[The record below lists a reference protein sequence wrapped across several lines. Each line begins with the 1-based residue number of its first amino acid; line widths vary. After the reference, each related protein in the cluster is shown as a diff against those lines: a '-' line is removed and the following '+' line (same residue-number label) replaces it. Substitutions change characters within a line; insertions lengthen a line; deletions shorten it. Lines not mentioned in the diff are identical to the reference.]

1 MNDRRAG
8 GHHGAS
14 YKQHSLSR
22 PKAPPPPAPPPSASK
37 SPPQLASFIVGAEKK
52 SSKMQR
58 ESQHAYA
65 AAVALTGATA
75 PSSEAAIDAHR
86 GQQRSLRRSG
96 VNNSVTTVVE
106 FDREA
111 GEIQCFFAP

>member
-1 MNDRRAG
+1 M
-8 GHHGAS
+8 
-14 YKQHSLSR
+14 QH
-22 PKAPPPPAPPPSASK
+22 
-37 SPPQLASFIVGAEKK
+37 
-52 SSKMQR
+52 

-106 FDREA
+106 FYWEA
-111 GEIQCFFAP
+111 GEMNFCTLMNILKAFVHIL